1 MTEEEKNKCREI
13 VNSWNGKIDAYFHN
27 SFKSIFKLFL
37 EDKDSNKNPYEITE
51 EIISIIAEVKDFNEA
66 KIEKL
71 REEILGIH
79 FSMSFEGFL
88 SDIKERTDE
97 LEGLTLEDL
106 IKMQE
111 ETGEPLEEL
120 SLEKIKKWLNK
131 KKIKM
136 P

>member
-1 MTEEEKNKCREI
+1 MTEEEKNKCKEI
-13 VNSWNGKIDAYFHN
+13 VNSWSGKIDADFHN

-71 REEILGIH
+71 REEILGIN

-120 SLEKIKKWLNK
+120 SLEKIKNGLIRKNK
-131 KKIKM
+131 
-136 P
+136 